1 MDTLATKTA
10 QLQELFLK
18 TQRLHDQLEARL
30 DRLESVRQ
38 KSNVQRQAVQKT
50 ALVGRQVVSSV
61 SVCKHRSVNIVI
73 FRQFSK
79 I

>member
-38 KSNVQRQAVQKT
+38 KSNVQRQAV
-50 ALVGRQVVSSV
+50 
-61 SVCKHRSVNIVI
+61 
-73 FRQFSK
+73 
-79 I
+79 